1 MKYINIIGAGL
12 AGAEAAY
19 QLSKRKVHVRLY
31 EQRPIKSTG
40 AHHSSDF
47 AELVCSN
54 SLKSNSLENACGLL
68 KEEMRLLDSLI
79 IKIADENKVD
89 AGQALAVD
97 RDAFSKK
104 ITEILK
110 NNPYIEV
117 INEEITKIPEGI
129 SIIATGPLTSDM
141 FAKELKAYFGDDD
154 LYFYDAAAPLIEFS
168 SIDLSKCYFKD
179 RYDKGNGDYLNCPFT
194 KEEFDK
200 FYNELIHAE
209 RVELHTFEKEK
220 HFEGC
225 MPIEVLASRGPK
237 TLTFGPLKPVGL
249 EKEDGTRPYA
259 VVQLRQDNAAKTLFN
274 MVGFQ
279 TNLKYGEQKR
289 VFQMIPGL
297 ENAKFARY
305 GQMHRNTYL
314 CSPKILNPTLV
325 SKKNPYILLA
335 GQITGVEGYV
345 ESAATGLFA
354 AINAFRLLNNEES
367 LKLPNNTMLG
377 ALCNYITSANPSK
390 FQPMNANHGILLQ
403 KNDKIEIAKESLAS
417 LKEWIIKWKLYKNT

>member
-345 ESAATGLFA
+345 ESAATGLFV

-390 FQPMNANHGILLQ
+390 FQPMNANYGILLQ

-417 LKEWIIKWKLYKNT
+417 LKEWISKWKL

>member
-1 MKYINIIGAGL
+1 MKYVNIIGAGL

-79 IKIADENKVD
+79 IKIADENKVE

-390 FQPMNANHGILLQ
+390 FQPMNANYGILLQ

-417 LKEWIIKWKLYKNT
+417 LKEWIIKWKL

>member
-97 RDAFSKK
+97 REAFSKK

-390 FQPMNANHGILLQ
+390 FQPMNANYGILLQ

-417 LKEWIIKWKLYKNT
+417 LKEWIIKWKL

>member
-209 RVELHTFEKEK
+209 RVELHIFEKEK

-390 FQPMNANHGILLQ
+390 FQPMNANYGILLQ

-417 LKEWIIKWKLYKNT
+417 LKEWIIKWKL

>member
-249 EKEDGTRPYA
+249 EKEDGTCPYA

-390 FQPMNANHGILLQ
+390 FQPMNANYGILLQ

-417 LKEWIIKWKLYKNT
+417 LKEWIIKWKL

>member
-117 INEEITKIPEGI
+117 INEEIIKIPEGI

-179 RYDKGNGDYLNCPFT
+179 RYDKGYGDYLNCPFT

-390 FQPMNANHGILLQ
+390 FQPMNANYGILLQ

-417 LKEWIIKWKLYKNT
+417 LKEWIIKWKL

>member
-1 MKYINIIGAGL
+1 
-12 AGAEAAY
+12 
-19 QLSKRKVHVRLY
+19 
-31 EQRPIKSTG
+31 
-40 AHHSSDF
+40 
-47 AELVCSN
+47 
-54 SLKSNSLENACGLL
+54 
-68 KEEMRLLDSLI
+68 
-79 IKIADENKVD
+79 
-89 AGQALAVD
+89 
-97 RDAFSKK
+97 
-104 ITEILK
+104 
-110 NNPYIEV
+110 
-117 INEEITKIPEGI
+117 
-129 SIIATGPLTSDM
+129 M

-390 FQPMNANHGILLQ
+390 FQPMNANYGILLQ

-417 LKEWIIKWKLYKNT
+417 LKEWIIKWKL

>member
-79 IKIADENKVD
+79 IKIADENKVE

-390 FQPMNANHGILLQ
+390 FQPMNANYGILLQ

-417 LKEWIIKWKLYKNT
+417 LKEWIIKWKL

>member
-220 HFEGC
+220 NYEGC

-390 FQPMNANHGILLQ
+390 FQPMNANYGILLQ

-417 LKEWIIKWKLYKNT
+417 LKEWISKWKL

>member
-297 ENAKFARY
+297 EKAKFARY

-390 FQPMNANHGILLQ
+390 FQPMNANYGILLQ

-417 LKEWIIKWKLYKNT
+417 LKEWIIKWKL

>member
-390 FQPMNANHGILLQ
+390 FQPMNANYGILLQ

-417 LKEWIIKWKLYKNT
+417 LKEWISKWKL

>member
-31 EQRPIKSTG
+31 EQRTIKSTG

-390 FQPMNANHGILLQ
+390 FQPMNANYGILLQ

-417 LKEWIIKWKLYKNT
+417 LKEWIIKWKL

>member
-179 RYDKGNGDYLNCPFT
+179 RYDKGNGDYLNCPLT

-390 FQPMNANHGILLQ
+390 FQPMNANYGILLQ

-417 LKEWIIKWKLYKNT
+417 LKEWIIKWKL

>member
-97 RDAFSKK
+97 REAFSKK

-390 FQPMNANHGILLQ
+390 FQPMNANYGILLQ

-417 LKEWIIKWKLYKNT
+417 LKEWINKWKL

>member
-97 RDAFSKK
+97 RDDFSKK
-104 ITEILK
+104 ITQILK

-390 FQPMNANHGILLQ
+390 FQPMNANYGILLQ

-417 LKEWIIKWKLYKNT
+417 LKEWIIKWKL

>member
-141 FAKELKAYFGDDD
+141 FAKELKAYFDDDD

-390 FQPMNANHGILLQ
+390 FQPMNANYGILLQ

-417 LKEWIIKWKLYKNT
+417 LKEWISKWKL

>member
-110 NNPYIEV
+110 NNLYIEV

-390 FQPMNANHGILLQ
+390 FQPMNANYGILLQ

-417 LKEWIIKWKLYKNT
+417 LKEWIIKWKL

>member
-97 RDAFSKK
+97 RDAFSKI

-390 FQPMNANHGILLQ
+390 FQPMNANYGILLQ

-417 LKEWIIKWKLYKNT
+417 LKEWIIKWKL

>member
-225 MPIEVLASRGPK
+225 MPIEVLASRGSK

-390 FQPMNANHGILLQ
+390 FQPMNANYGILLQ

-417 LKEWIIKWKLYKNT
+417 LKEWISKWKL

>member
-279 TNLKYGEQKR
+279 TNLKYGEQRR

-390 FQPMNANHGILLQ
+390 FQPMNANYGILLQ

-417 LKEWIIKWKLYKNT
+417 LKEWIIKWKL

>member
-1 MKYINIIGAGL
+1 MEYINIIGAGL

-390 FQPMNANHGILLQ
+390 FQPMNANYGILLQ

-417 LKEWIIKWKLYKNT
+417 LKEWISKWKL

>member
-179 RYDKGNGDYLNCPFT
+179 RYDKGNGDNLNCPFT

-390 FQPMNANHGILLQ
+390 FQPMNANYGILLQ

-417 LKEWIIKWKLYKNT
+417 LKEWIIKWKL

>member
-117 INEEITKIPEGI
+117 VNEEITKIPEGI

-289 VFQMIPGL
+289 VFRMIPGL

-390 FQPMNANHGILLQ
+390 FQPMNANYGILLQ

-417 LKEWIIKWKLYKNT
+417 LKEWIIKWKL

>member
-249 EKEDGTRPYA
+249 EKEDGTRPRVASFPAFPITCDSMEPTGKGARPDRAGAA
-259 VVQLRQDNAAKTLFN
+259 VRADSAPQTSSVPDHRSAWDAK
-274 MVGFQ
+274 Q
-279 TNLKYGEQKR
+279 AK
-289 VFQMIPGL
+289 PGPQ
-297 ENAKFARY
+297 RP
-305 GQMHRNTYL
+305 GGT
-314 CSPKILNPTLV
+314 
-325 SKKNPYILLA
+325 
-335 GQITGVEGYV
+335 TGV
-345 ESAATGLFA
+345 L
-354 AINAFRLLNNEES
+354 R
-367 LKLPNNTMLG
+367 
-377 ALCNYITSANPSK
+377 
-390 FQPMNANHGILLQ
+390 
-403 KNDKIEIAKESLAS
+403 
-417 LKEWIIKWKLYKNT
+417 

>member
-79 IKIADENKVD
+79 IKIADENKVE

-390 FQPMNANHGILLQ
+390 FQPMNANYGILLQ

-417 LKEWIIKWKLYKNT
+417 LKEWISKWKL

>member
-97 RDAFSKK
+97 RDAYSKK

-390 FQPMNANHGILLQ
+390 FQPMNANYGILLQ

-417 LKEWIIKWKLYKNT
+417 LKEWISKWKL

>member
-1 MKYINIIGAGL
+1 MKNINIIGAGL

-390 FQPMNANHGILLQ
+390 FQPMNANYGILLQ

-417 LKEWIIKWKLYKNT
+417 LKEWIIKWKL

>member
-97 RDAFSKK
+97 REAFSKK

-168 SIDLSKCYFKD
+168 SIDLAKCYFKD

-390 FQPMNANHGILLQ
+390 FQPMNANYGILLQ

-417 LKEWIIKWKLYKNT
+417 LKEWIIKWKL

>member
-390 FQPMNANHGILLQ
+390 FQPMNANYGILLQ

-417 LKEWIIKWKLYKNT
+417 LKEWIIKWKL